1 MAAKEVARKQSTRM
15 SIRGFAKS
23 FRRSSQAPERAPAPT
38 VAEAAPS
45 PLTPE
50 FCALPEMPE
59 NPEGVILDN
68 RHPMRLTYGEKVPL
82 RTSPDGDEATTSV
95 VEFYCGVQPRPKRDG
110 GSALRVPNI
119 YAGRTFIV
127 EPRHVVGRVGVLSV
141 VRLPGDCGDATRNDK
156 SLVGASIFLL
166 PDPGR
171 QQSGLPN
178 LPKERD
184 ILTTF
189 DLAAFSEKLDER
201 ADVTS
206 PGCRAWL
213 MNPVKA
219 WKVAP
224 ARVIVSRPPSATTR
238 DDGAAAAPASAPDAL
253 TSEKAAVELQ
263 RFVVRDSARD
273 LNALATSAQSQAPA
287 PTMPAQ
293 IAEEP
298 AVAEAAAEPRE
309 PPSDDESL
317 ELGPVTFR
325 TFERLSAP
333 TKPAE
338 KVKPADAPPP
348 EPAAADDDDDEDLGP
363 VTFGCFSKI
372 HTSETFRANK
382 ASQERI
388 AAELVA
394 QRDARARA
402 DELAAHFGDWEDSDG
417 DGEDAEP
424 VRFEHFRRLSARAR
438 ASMDAKAAALA
449 REAAE
454 AEERRK
460 RDAALAAHFG
470 DWEDSDDES
479 SLAEPVTFATFQSL
493 STREL
498 VGTSDV
504 SKPAADACRVSLL
517 LMRRATDRANEETA
531 ARDAS
536 RRLSVAAAEAARVA
550 DFLRLKQERDEDL
563 DRVAANEAALDAK
576 RALRAAPAAPPDT
589 RGSMVA
595 QAPAINDLDDGWAS
609 DEDLDAARRSDAG
622 DDDDG
627 APYDDARAS
636 MVTQGRRMSAAA
648 LASLQL
654 AERFAKEAADEE
666 ARASKVRRASQAA
679 EQAEALAQLRAER
692 AAAAAREAA
701 AAAAAA
707 DPTNRRISRAAAEA
721 ARVAELVNRRQE
733 EVESAKAAAAE
744 AARVFEMLDR
754 AAEDDER
761 RRAEESRRAADALST
776 RLGSPTPK
784 PPGKKKSPAAEKKSR
799 WGGQPVEAAG
809 PAKSKRVL
817 AAEKGKR
824 DRERARELKRVAI
837 AKRKADHLAAAK
849 RREDMARRAE
859 RDRQAA
865 AELAAKKKAEIV
877 EKERAKAAA
886 AKKRADDQRAA
897 ARAAAE
903 AESARVFSAAIV
915 AKAFAAA
922 AADRVTL
929 LEASPEAALDRER
942 RRWRE
947 ARAHA
952 ADGAVAAAHRAARAA
967 AAALEAVAARRVPLL
982 DGDFDLLDGFQRAG
996 GADAALAAFAED
1008 LGGPAKDYVLPSI
1021 TKHGDLM
1028 VVGARHR
1035 PPRGFRVRCDKDAA
1049 LVYAYLDA
1057 AARDYPRPA
1066 TYRRPKPKP
1075 EWDDSMVPTPI
1086 GRWDP
1091 DHAGELSPKRSPQRP
1106 PRARPSRSATPR
1118 AAKQA
1123 AAADHAAAPEELDA
1137 RPKSANPRAASQQPR
1152 APSPRKPRSA
1162 GAARPPPGGAG
1173 SPKKHRPPWDG
1184 RFVVD
1189 DAAAA
1194 KYGVAH
1200 FTPERPARGGPGA
1213 DSPRV
1218 RNVHTAPA
1226 KAGAHSADLLE
1237 SFPFAAP
1244 RPHPSI
1250 PAAPP
1255 MPAPYYVRTYQ

>member
-1 MAAKEVARKQSTRM
+1 MEQIVAAKEVARKQSTRM

-59 NPEGVILDN
+59 NREGVILDN
-68 RHPMRLTYGEKVPL
+68 RHPMRLTYGERVPL
-82 RTSPDGDEATTSV
+82 RTSPDGDEVTTSV

-127 EPRHVVGRVGVLSV
+127 EPRHVVGRVGVLS
-141 VRLPGDCGDATRNDK
+141 
-156 SLVGASIFLL
+156 
-166 PDPGR
+166 
-171 QQSGLPN
+171 QSGLPN

-213 MNPVKA
+213 TNPVKA

-298 AVAEAAAEPRE
+298 AVAEAAADPRE

-338 KVKPADAPPP
+338 KPKPADVS
-348 EPAAADDDDDEDLGP
+348 EPAADDDDDEDLGP

-417 DGEDAEP
+417 DG
-424 VRFEHFRRLSARAR
+424 R
-438 ASMDAKAAALA
+438 
-449 REAAE
+449 
-454 AEERRK
+454 
-460 RDAALAAHFG
+460 
-470 DWEDSDDES
+470 
-479 SLAEPVTFATFQSL
+479 
-493 STREL
+493 TR
-498 VGTSDV
+498 SPDV

-517 LMRRATDRANEETA
+517 LMRRAADRADEETA
-531 ARDAS
+531 ARAS

-576 RALRAAPAAPPDT
+576 RALRAAPAAPPDA

-595 QAPAINDLDDGWAS
+595 QAPAINDLDDGW
-609 DEDLDAARRSDAG
+609 RRSDAG

-666 ARASKVRRASQAA
+666 ARVEGRASPSSSTGAG
-679 EQAEALAQLRAER
+679 
-692 AAAAAREAA
+692 
-701 AAAAAA
+701 
-707 DPTNRRISRAAAEA
+707 RRSRAPRPRPPRPRASS
-721 ARVAELVNRRQE
+721 RCWTGPRRTT
-733 EVESAKAAAAE
+733 SGG
-744 AARVFEMLDR
+744 
-754 AAEDDER
+754 
-761 RRAEESRRAADALST
+761 AEESRRAADALST
-776 RLGSPTPK
+776 RLGSPAPK
-784 PPGKKKSPAAEKKSR
+784 PPGKKKSPATEKKSR

-824 DRERARELKRVAI
+824 PRARELKRVAI

-886 AKKRADDQRAA
+886 AKKKADDQRAA
-897 ARAAAE
+897 ARGGRGGE
-903 AESARVFSAAIV
+903 RARLF
-915 AKAFAAA
+915 
-922 AADRVTL
+922 RGHRRQGL
-929 LEASPEAALDRER
+929 R
-942 RRWRE
+942 RRR
-947 ARAHA
+947 RGPRHA
-952 ADGAVAAAHRAARAA
+952 AGVARGRWTASGAGGARRARTRPTARSRRPTARRGPPRPRS
-967 AAALEAVAARRVPLL
+967 AVAARRVPLL
-982 DGDFDLLDGFQRAG
+982 DGDFDLLDGSPARRRRGSRGPRA
-996 GADAALAAFAED
+996 
-1008 LGGPAKDYVLPSI
+1008 
-1021 TKHGDLM
+1021 
-1028 VVGARHR
+1028 
-1035 PPRGFRVRCDKDAA
+1035 PRG
-1049 LVYAYLDA
+1049 
-1057 AARDYPRPA
+1057 
-1066 TYRRPKPKP
+1066 RR
-1075 EWDDSMVPTPI
+1075 
-1086 GRWDP
+1086 
-1091 DHAGELSPKRSPQRP
+1091 
-1106 PRARPSRSATPR
+1106 
-1118 AAKQA
+1118 
-1123 AAADHAAAPEELDA
+1123 
-1137 RPKSANPRAASQQPR
+1137 RAASGPEE
-1152 APSPRKPRSA
+1152 AP
-1162 GAARPPPGGAG
+1162 AALGRPL
-1173 SPKKHRPPWDG
+1173 R
-1184 RFVVD
+1184 RRR
-1189 DAAAA
+1189 AAAA

>member
-1 MAAKEVARKQSTRM
+1 MEQIVAAKEVARKQSTRM

-68 RHPMRLTYGEKVPL
+68 RHPMRLTYGEEVPL
-82 RTSPDGDEATTSV
+82 RTSPDSDEATTSV

-141 VRLPGDCGDATRNDK
+141 VRLPGDCGDATSNDK

-253 TSEKAAVELQ
+253 TSEKAALELR

-273 LNALATSAQSQAPA
+273 LNALAMSGQSQAPA
-287 PTMPAQ
+287 PTRPAR

-348 EPAAADDDDDEDLGP
+348 EPAADDDDDEDLGP

-372 HTSETFRANK
+372 HASETFRANK

-417 DGEDAEP
+417 DGEDGEP

-454 AEERRK
+454 AEERRR
-460 RDAALAAHFG
+460 RDAAEAAHFG
-470 DWEDSDDES
+470 DWEDSDDEP

-493 STREL
+493 STRDL

-517 LMRRATDRANEETA
+517 LMRRATDRADEEAA
-531 ARDAS
+531 ARDA
-536 RRLSVAAAEAARVA
+536 RARLVVTG
-550 DFLRLKQERDEDL
+550 
-563 DRVAANEAALDAK
+563 
-576 RALRAAPAAPPDT
+576 PA
-589 RGSMVA
+589 
-595 QAPAINDLDDGWAS
+595 
-609 DEDLDAARRSDAG
+609 
-622 DDDDG
+622 
-627 APYDDARAS
+627 
-636 MVTQGRRMSAAA
+636 
-648 LASLQL
+648 
-654 AERFAKEAADEE
+654 
-666 ARASKVRRASQAA
+666 
-679 EQAEALAQLRAER
+679 
-692 AAAAAREAA
+692 
-701 AAAAAA
+701 
-707 DPTNRRISRAAAEA
+707 
-721 ARVAELVNRRQE
+721 
-733 EVESAKAAAAE
+733 
-744 AARVFEMLDR
+744 
-754 AAEDDER
+754 
-761 RRAEESRRAADALST
+761 
-776 RLGSPTPK
+776 SPT
-784 PPGKKKSPAAEKKSR
+784 
-799 WGGQPVEAAG
+799 
-809 PAKSKRVL
+809 
-817 AAEKGKR
+817 
-824 DRERARELKRVAI
+824 
-837 AKRKADHLAAAK
+837 
-849 RREDMARRAE
+849 
-859 RDRQAA
+859 
-865 AELAAKKKAEIV
+865 
-877 EKERAKAAA
+877 
-886 AKKRADDQRAA
+886 
-897 ARAAAE
+897 
-903 AESARVFSAAIV
+903 
-915 AKAFAAA
+915 
-922 AADRVTL
+922 
-929 LEASPEAALDRER
+929 
-942 RRWRE
+942 
-947 ARAHA
+947 
-952 ADGAVAAAHRAARAA
+952 
-967 AAALEAVAARRVPLL
+967 
-982 DGDFDLLDGFQRAG
+982 
-996 GADAALAAFAED
+996 
-1008 LGGPAKDYVLPSI
+1008 LP
-1021 TKHGDLM
+1021 
-1028 VVGARHR
+1028 
-1035 PPRGFRVRCDKDAA
+1035 
-1049 LVYAYLDA
+1049 
-1057 AARDYPRPA
+1057 
-1066 TYRRPKPKP
+1066 
-1075 EWDDSMVPTPI
+1075 
-1086 GRWDP
+1086 
-1091 DHAGELSPKRSPQRP
+1091 
-1106 PRARPSRSATPR
+1106 
-1118 AAKQA
+1118 
-1123 AAADHAAAPEELDA
+1123 
-1137 RPKSANPRAASQQPR
+1137 
-1152 APSPRKPRSA
+1152 
-1162 GAARPPPGGAG
+1162 
-1173 SPKKHRPPWDG
+1173 
-1184 RFVVD
+1184 
-1189 DAAAA
+1189 
-1194 KYGVAH
+1194 
-1200 FTPERPARGGPGA
+1200 
-1213 DSPRV
+1213 
-1218 RNVHTAPA
+1218 
-1226 KAGAHSADLLE
+1226 
-1237 SFPFAAP
+1237 
-1244 RPHPSI
+1244 
-1250 PAAPP
+1250 
-1255 MPAPYYVRTYQ
+1255 

>member
-1 MAAKEVARKQSTRM
+1 MEQIVAAKEVARKQSTRM

-59 NPEGVILDN
+59 NREGVILDN
-68 RHPMRLTYGEKVPL
+68 RHPMRLTYGERVPL
-82 RTSPDGDEATTSV
+82 RTSPDGDEVTTSV

-141 VRLPGDCGDATRNDK
+141 VRLPGDCGDATSNDK

-213 MNPVKA
+213 TNPVKA

-224 ARVIVSRPPSATTR
+224 ARVIVSRPPSATAR
-238 DDGAAAAPASAPDAL
+238 DDARRAPASAPAL
-253 TSEKAAVELQ
+253 TPEKAVELQ
-263 RFVVRDSARD
+263 RFV
-273 LNALATSAQSQAPA
+273 
-287 PTMPAQ
+287 

-333 TKPAE
+333 TKRREGP
-338 KVKPADAPPP
+338 
-348 EPAAADDDDDEDLGP
+348 GP
-363 VTFGCFSKI
+363 VAFGCFSKI

-460 RDAALAAHFG
+460 RDAALAAHLG

-504 SKPAADACRVSLL
+504 SKPAADACR
-517 LMRRATDRANEETA
+517 
-531 ARDAS
+531 
-536 RRLSVAAAEAARVA
+536 
-550 DFLRLKQERDEDL
+550 ERDEDL

-576 RALRAAPAAPPDT
+576 RAPAPAAPP

-595 QAPAINDLDDGWAS
+595 QAPAINDLDDGW
-609 DEDLDAARRSDAG
+609 RRSDAG

-627 APYDDARAS
+627 ASYDDARAS
-636 MVTQGRRMSAAA
+636 MVTQGRRMSAAPWRR
-648 LASLQL
+648 SSSPGG
-654 AERFAKEAADEE
+654 AKEAADEE

-679 EQAEALAQLRAER
+679 EQAEALARLRAER
-692 AAAAAREAA
+692 AAAAREAWRRARTRRTA
-701 AAAAAA
+701 A
-707 DPTNRRISRAAAEA
+707 SRAAEA
-721 ARVAELVNRRQE
+721 ARVAELVHRRRE

-744 AARVFEMLDR
+744 AAR
-754 AAEDDER
+754 
-761 RRAEESRRAADALST
+761 
-776 RLGSPTPK
+776 
-784 PPGKKKSPAAEKKSR
+784 PPGKKKLPATEKKSR

-865 AELAAKKKAEIV
+865 AELAAKKAEIV

-886 AKKRADDQRAA
+886 AKKKADDQRAA

-922 AADRVTL
+922 AADR
-929 LEASPEAALDRER
+929 
-942 RRWRE
+942 
-947 ARAHA
+947 
-952 ADGAVAAAHRAARAA
+952 
-967 AAALEAVAARRVPLL
+967 AVAARRAPLL
-982 DGDFDLLDGFQRAG
+982 DGDFDLLDGFPGAG

-1028 VVGARHR
+1028 VVGAQHR
-1035 PPRGFRVRCDKDAA
+1035 PPRGFASRCDKDAA

-1137 RPKSANPRAASQQPR
+1137 RPKSANPRAASQQPARRRRGSRGPR
-1152 APSPRKPRSA
+1152 APRGRRRAASGPRRSTGRPGTAASSSTAPR
-1162 GAARPPPGGAG
+1162 
-1173 SPKKHRPPWDG
+1173 
-1184 RFVVD
+1184 
-1189 DAAAA
+1189 A
-1194 KYGVAH
+1194 KYGAP
-1200 FTPERPARGGPGA
+1200 TSRPAGPRRRAPTRRASATYGPG
-1213 DSPRV
+1213 
-1218 RNVHTAPA
+1218 
-1226 KAGAHSADLLE
+1226 KAGAH
-1237 SFPFAAP
+1237 P
-1244 RPHPSI
+1244 RTSPVV
-1250 PAAPP
+1250 PAAPLREH
-1255 MPAPYYVRTYQ
+1255 PARRPCPRPTT

>member
-1 MAAKEVARKQSTRM
+1 MEQIVAAKEVARKQSTRM

-59 NPEGVILDN
+59 NREGVILDN
-68 RHPMRLTYGEKVPL
+68 RHPMRLTYGERVPL
-82 RTSPDGDEATTSV
+82 RTSPDGDEVTTSV

-141 VRLPGDCGDATRNDK
+141 VRLPGDCGDATSNDK

-213 MNPVKA
+213 TNPVKA

-224 ARVIVSRPPSATTR
+224 ARVIVSRPPSATAR
-238 DDGAAAAPASAPDAL
+238 DDGAAAAPASAPSAA
-253 TSEKAAVELQ
+253 SEKAAFELQ

-338 KVKPADAPPP
+338 KVRPADVS
-348 EPAAADDDDDEDLGP
+348 EPAADDDDDEDLGP

-470 DWEDSDDES
+470 DWEDR
-479 SLAEPVTFATFQSL
+479 ATS
-493 STREL
+493 R
-498 VGTSDV
+498 
-504 SKPAADACRVSLL
+504 P
-517 LMRRATDRANEETA
+517 RRA
-531 ARDAS
+531 RD
-536 RRLSVAAAEAARVA
+536 
-550 DFLRLKQERDEDL
+550 LRDERDEDL

-576 RALRAAPAAPPDT
+576 RALSAARRRPT
-589 RGSMVA
+589 LGSMVA
-595 QAPAINDLDDGWAS
+595 QAPAINDLDDGW
-609 DEDLDAARRSDAG
+609 RRSDAG

-636 MVTQGRRMSAAA
+636 M
-648 LASLQL
+648 L

-679 EQAEALAQLRAER
+679 EQAEALARLRAER
-692 AAAAAREAA
+692 AAAAAREAGGGGG
-701 AAAAAA
+701 A
-707 DPTNRRISRAAAEA
+707 DPTNRRISRAAEA
-721 ARVAELVNRRQE
+721 ARVAELVHRRRE

-744 AARVFEMLDR
+744 AAR
-754 AAEDDER
+754 
-761 RRAEESRRAADALST
+761 
-776 RLGSPTPK
+776 
-784 PPGKKKSPAAEKKSR
+784 PPGKKKSPATEKKSR

-824 DRERARELKRVAI
+824 DAS
-837 AKRKADHLAAAK
+837 
-849 RREDMARRAE
+849 
-859 RDRQAA
+859 
-865 AELAAKKKAEIV
+865 
-877 EKERAKAAA
+877 
-886 AKKRADDQRAA
+886 
-897 ARAAAE
+897 ARA
-903 AESARVFSAAIV
+903 S
-915 AKAFAAA
+915 
-922 AADRVTL
+922 
-929 LEASPEAALDRER
+929 
-942 RRWRE
+942 
-947 ARAHA
+947 
-952 ADGAVAAAHRAARAA
+952 
-967 AAALEAVAARRVPLL
+967 
-982 DGDFDLLDGFQRAG
+982 
-996 GADAALAAFAED
+996 
-1008 LGGPAKDYVLPSI
+1008 
-1021 TKHGDLM
+1021 
-1028 VVGARHR
+1028 
-1035 PPRGFRVRCDKDAA
+1035 
-1049 LVYAYLDA
+1049 
-1057 AARDYPRPA
+1057 
-1066 TYRRPKPKP
+1066 
-1075 EWDDSMVPTPI
+1075 
-1086 GRWDP
+1086 
-1091 DHAGELSPKRSPQRP
+1091 
-1106 PRARPSRSATPR
+1106 
-1118 AAKQA
+1118 
-1123 AAADHAAAPEELDA
+1123 
-1137 RPKSANPRAASQQPR
+1137 
-1152 APSPRKPRSA
+1152 
-1162 GAARPPPGGAG
+1162 
-1173 SPKKHRPPWDG
+1173 
-1184 RFVVD
+1184 
-1189 DAAAA
+1189 
-1194 KYGVAH
+1194 
-1200 FTPERPARGGPGA
+1200 
-1213 DSPRV
+1213 
-1218 RNVHTAPA
+1218 
-1226 KAGAHSADLLE
+1226 
-1237 SFPFAAP
+1237 
-1244 RPHPSI
+1244 
-1250 PAAPP
+1250 
-1255 MPAPYYVRTYQ
+1255 